1 MLKTR
6 VIPVLLLRD
15 GALVKTV
22 RFRKFNYIG
31 DPCNTVRIFN
41 ELEVDELIFLDI
53 LASRMKGKPDF
64 QLLSEIANEC
74 FMPLTYGGGIS
85 STDDIK
91 KILNIGLEK
100 VAINSYAI
108 ENKSFISKAAAMFGS
123 QCIVGSIDIK
133 KTLFNKYEVYITDG
147 IQRTRLDPVEWAIE
161 LENLGAGE
169 LLVTSIDRDGTWK
182 GYDIEL
188 IDSIATNVKI
198 PVIANGGAGSIDHIN
213 DVVKRGRASAVGL
226 GSMVV
231 YQKKDMGVLVNFPDK
246 DVLERE
252 LMS

>member
-22 RFRKFNYIG
+22 RFKKFNYVG

-53 LASRMKGKPDF
+53 LASRKKRKPDF

-74 FMPLTYGGGIS
+74 FMPLTYGGGIK

-108 ENKSFISKAAAMFGS
+108 ENKLFIPEAAARFGS
-123 QCIVGSIDIK
+123 QCIVCSMDVK
-133 KTLFNKYEVYITDG
+133 KNLFNKYEVYVAGGT
-147 IQRTRLDPVEWAIE
+147 QRTKLDPVEWAIE

-182 GYDIEL
+182 GYDTEL
-188 IDSIATNVKI
+188 IDSITSSVRI
-198 PVIANGGAGSIDHIN
+198 PVIANGGAGNIDHIV
-213 DVVKRGRASAVGL
+213 DVVKRGRASAVAL

-231 YQKKDMGVLVNFPDK
+231 YQKQDFGVLINFPDK
-246 DVLERE
+246 LELINE
-252 LMS
+252 LK

>member
-22 RFRKFNYIG
+22 RFKKFNYVG

-53 LASRMKGKPDF
+53 LASRKKRKPDF

-74 FMPLTYGGGIS
+74 FMPLTYGGGIK

-108 ENKSFISKAAAMFGS
+108 ENKLFIHEAAARFGS
-123 QCIVGSIDIK
+123 QCIVCSMDVK
-133 KTLFNKYEVYITDG
+133 KNLFNKYEVYVAGGT
-147 IQRTRLDPVEWAIE
+147 QRTKLDPVEWAIE

-182 GYDIEL
+182 GYDTEL
-188 IDSIATNVKI
+188 IDSITSSVRI
-198 PVIANGGAGSIDHIN
+198 PVIANGGAGNIDHIV
-213 DVVKRGRASAVGL
+213 DVVKRGRASAVAL

-231 YQKKDMGVLVNFPDK
+231 YQKQDFGVLINFPDK
-246 DVLERE
+246 LELINE
-252 LMS
+252 LK